1 LALNEG
7 VNMDNKELLQ
17 LAYIKVAK
25 AAQLLQMAGEE
36 PLAEEAEALADK
48 VDRATAHPSPVEVQV
63 NRTGGTT
70 DPNEC

>member
-1 LALNEG
+1 
-7 VNMDNKELLQ
+7 MDKEELLQ

-48 VDRATAHPSPVEVQV
+48 VDRAATYLSPVEVKTR
-63 NRTGGTT
+63 RT
-70 DPNEC
+70 

>member
-1 LALNEG
+1 
-7 VNMDNKELLQ
+7 MDKVELLQ

-48 VDRATAHPSPVEVQV
+48 VNRTATYPSPVEVKTQ
-63 NRTGGTT
+63 RT
-70 DPNEC
+70 

>member
-1 LALNEG
+1 
-7 VNMDNKELLQ
+7 MDKEELLQ

-48 VDRATAHPSPVEVQV
+48 VDRAATYPSPVEVKTR
-63 NRTGGTT
+63 RT
-70 DPNEC
+70 